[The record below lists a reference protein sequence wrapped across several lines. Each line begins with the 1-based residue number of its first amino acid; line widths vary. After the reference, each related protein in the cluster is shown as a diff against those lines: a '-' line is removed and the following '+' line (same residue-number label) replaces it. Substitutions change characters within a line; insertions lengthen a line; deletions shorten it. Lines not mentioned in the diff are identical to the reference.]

1 MDSDLTKI
9 LKSGSNKFIG
19 FIDKKINV
27 STQNIIAYSVIL
39 NAFAVLNL
47 LKDNIGMF
55 IALFLTAFYSQ
66 IMAKTN
72 KFKKNDSTSMVR
84 LFGRMSIWLMLTTV
98 FYGVYSVYKK
108 YISFGF
114 LFIFIIVLIIC
125 NVNYSLKILEKVEKN
140 EFENRGDI
148 NSIVINKWASMF
160 KYISKEKREHLSF
173 ITKFF
178 DETMVILYFCIG
190 VLYLEY
196 IRNKTSYINL

>member
-1 MDSDLTKI
+1 MDSDLTKL
-9 LKSGSNKFIG
+9 LKSGSNKIIG

-84 LFGRMSIWLMLTTV
+84 LFGRMSIWLMLITV
-98 FYGVYSVYKK
+98 FYGVHSVFKT
-108 YISFGF
+108 YISAGF
-114 LFIFIIVLIIC
+114 LVIFIIVLIIC